1 MRAHGGCHVN
11 TSMPCLDHY
20 HTQLRAHVSGV
31 ERGNVA
37 SVSNLYCPALLWKNK
52 RHIHR
57 GNRTFVGVQGEE
69 VYVRCSVCGY
79 EGSGDGQEYVLPVAG
94 APQPMLWARLNRD
107 QYPGSG
113 GGRGPQVEST
123 WKKKKTVHQ

>member
-1 MRAHGGCHVN
+1 VRAHGGCHVN

-31 ERGNVA
+31 ERANVA

-94 APQPMLWARLNRD
+94 APQPMLWAVYVKD
-107 QYPGSG
+107 QYPGVVRSG
-113 GGRGPQVEST
+113 PVS
-123 WKKKKTVHQ
+123 KKAKETRT

>member
-20 HTQLRAHVSGV
+20 HAQLRAHVSGV
-31 ERGNVA
+31 ERANVA

-69 VYVRCSVCGY
+69 VYARCSVCGY
-79 EGSGDGQEYVLPVAG
+79 EGSGEGQEYVLPVG
-94 APQPMLWARLNRD
+94 AQQPMLWAVYVKD
-107 QYPGSG
+107 QYPGFVGSG
-113 GGRGPQVEST
+113 PVSKRAKETRS
-123 WKKKKTVHQ
+123 